1 MTQQLDGEVADPKLI
16 TTTAVDTFSADFEL
30 VKNELQSHPGV
41 LSVSQVDLTPWSI
54 SSSPINL
61 SRSADLNES
70 TVLIGNRNIGYDYAD
85 TMDVSFLAGRNY
97 SRDRANDRFPSLRNI
112 NANGGPYSIL
122 LDDRAAQALGFEN
135 AQASVGQSIYR
146 HLEPPSVDREMAI
159 ELVVIGAIDKLKYQ
173 FVDFGVFG
181 ITGDALT
188 LAPEFANL
196 MVIKISKENVN
207 DALTHIDE
215 TWSRLMPDI
224 PLQREFVDNLF
235 YLGYNL
241 FLSISVAIA
250 ALSTLGFLIASIGLL
265 GNATFIT
272 KIRQKEVGIRK
283 VMGASSSR
291 LFRMLLLD
299 FAKPIL
305 IANAVAWPVGYAL
318 GNIYIRLFAAR
329 AELTFFPFLISLAL
343 SASIAIVAVASQSWK
358 TARVRPAMVMRYE

>member
-1 MTQQLDGEVADPKLI
+1 MILAFVMFAQNSTMTQQLDGEVADPKLI

-70 TVLIGNRNIGYDYAD
+70 TVVIGNRNIGYDYAD

-196 MVIKISKENVN
+196 MVIKILK
-207 DALTHIDE
+207 
-215 TWSRLMPDI
+215 
-224 PLQREFVDNLF
+224 
-235 YLGYNL
+235 G
-241 FLSISVAIA
+241 
-250 ALSTLGFLIASIGLL
+250 
-265 GNATFIT
+265 
-272 KIRQKEVGIRK
+272 K
-283 VMGASSSR
+283 
-291 LFRMLLLD
+291 
-299 FAKPIL
+299 
-305 IANAVAWPVGYAL
+305 
-318 GNIYIRLFAAR
+318 
-329 AELTFFPFLISLAL
+329 
-343 SASIAIVAVASQSWK
+343 
-358 TARVRPAMVMRYE
+358 